1 MLLHMLIKPWLTFRA
16 TANNCNNSWIGNSC
30 CAPLPHFT
38 RTSSSSLPVRI
49 HSLAMSSSSS
59 SIDNKD
65 VAAQEWDAVRYQS
78 QHSFVYQYGTSLI
91 DVLNP
96 QPGERILDLGCGTGE
111 LTNAISQRYPG
122 SIVVVGIDAD
132 ATMIARA
139 QQQYSNLDFRLADA
153 RSFALHDEE
162 EPMDAIFSNA
172 ALHWVPDADRCIA
185 RMAAALSNRHGRFVL
200 EFGGK
205 NNVYE
210 IASFLERTCG
220 KDKNPWYFPSIGEYA
235 TLLEKHG
242 LEVQSAELY
251 DRPTPLIGDHG
262 LRNWIAMFG
271 GPFLEGVEDKEALFQ
286 QAEEEL
292 KPKLHNGEHWVADY
306 RRIRITGKKV
316 NASSK

>member
-1 MLLHMLIKPWLTFRA
+1 
-16 TANNCNNSWIGNSC
+16 
-30 CAPLPHFT
+30 
-38 RTSSSSLPVRI
+38 
-49 HSLAMSSSSS
+49 
-59 SIDNKD
+59 
-65 VAAQEWDAVRYQS
+65 
-78 QHSFVYQYGTSLI
+78 VYQYGTSLI

-185 RMAAALSNRHGRFVL
+185 SHRRHWPIVTDDSFWNLEARTMYMKLRRSWNVRVAKIRIHGTFQALVNMQP
-200 EFGGK
+200 
-205 NNVYE
+205 
-210 IASFLERTCG
+210 C
-220 KDKNPWYFPSIGEYA
+220 
-235 TLLEKHG
+235 LEKHG